1 MGKNPVQRCRPRQ
14 LSDVVEN
21 SRLVQSHI
29 SVPDG
34 ARPFGEVTPH
44 SKTTGTPSVLPTFGH
59 QMWGTRG
66 RSRRASFASDQM
78 GIQKEQHLRV
88 VYCVQRKWRRYIV
101 MLEHFPAS
109 DPQNGSSAWGE
120 LGTGSPRPYSR
131 RCSTPRGFEDLEPLK
146 GTVEDA
152 QVAAALTL
160 KSEHTAF
167 PSLSL

>member
-1 MGKNPVQRCRPRQ
+1 VGKDPIRRCRPRQ
-14 LSDVVEN
+14 LSDGVEN
-21 SRLVQSHI
+21 SRLVRSHT
-29 SVPDG
+29 SVTDG

-44 SKTTGTPSVLPTFGH
+44 SKTTGTPSVLPTFGY
-59 QMWGTRG
+59 QMWGARG
-66 RSRRASFASDQM
+66 RSHASFASDQM
-78 GIQKEQHLRV
+78 GTRKEQHSRAV
-88 VYCVQRKWRRYIV
+88 CRVQRKWKRYIV

-120 LGTGSPRPYSR
+120 LRTGSPRPYSR

-160 KSEHTAF
+160 KSEYTTS